1 MRRCAPPKAQSTENT
16 NTLPKDNAMNAKRN
30 AFTLVEIL
38 IVVVI
43 MAVLAATIIPQF
55 TASTKDAQDSTAVFN
70 LQALRSQIELYKAQH
85 AGTPPTTITA
95 GALVQLTN
103 RTNSSGTTGTDATN
117 YPLGPYML
125 RIPENPLNGKSAVEG
140 ITTYPPSAVGA
151 TTSGWLYHSTSGN
164 IYINDAAYLTE

>member
-1 MRRCAPPKAQSTENT
+1 
-16 NTLPKDNAMNAKRN
+16 MNAKRT

-55 TASTKDAQDSTAVFN
+55 TASTKDAQEATAIFN

-85 AGTPPTTITA
+85 GGTPPSTLDKLTA
-95 GALVQLTN
+95 
-103 RTNSSGTTGTDATN
+103 RSNSSGTTGTDPTA

-125 RIPENPLNGKSAVEG
+125 RLPENPLNEKSAADA
-140 ITTYPPSAVGA
+140 ITAYPPTAAGA
-151 TTSGWLYHSTSGN
+151 STAGWLYHSTSGN
-164 IYINDAAYLTE
+164 VYLNHADYLTE

>member
-1 MRRCAPPKAQSTENT
+1 MNGAREPHRVTSLPARFIRRDLS
-16 NTLPKDNAMNAKRN
+16 MNAKRT

-55 TASTKDAQDSTAVFN
+55 SASTKDAQEATAVFN

-85 AGTPPTTITA
+85 GGTPPSTLDKLTA
-95 GALVQLTN
+95 
-103 RTNSSGTTGTDATN
+103 RTNSSGTTGTDATA

-125 RIPENPLNGKSAVEG
+125 RLPENPLNYQSGVDA
-140 ITTYPPSAVGA
+140 ITAYPPTAVGA
-151 TTSGWLYHSTSGN
+151 ATAGWLYHSTSGN
-164 IYINDAAYLTE
+164 IYLNHADYLTE

>member
-1 MRRCAPPKAQSTENT
+1 
-16 NTLPKDNAMNAKRN
+16 MNAKRA

-55 TASTKDAQDSTAVFN
+55 TSSTKDAQESTAIFN

-85 AGTPPTTITA
+85 GGTPPA
-95 GALVQLTN
+95 ALVNLTY
-103 RTNSSGTTGTDATN
+103 RSDSSGSTGTSGASPTT

-125 RIPENPLNGKSAVEG
+125 RLPENPLNNQSAADA
-140 ITTYPPSAVGA
+140 IATYPPAAAGA
-151 TTSGWLYHSTSGN
+151 STAGWLYHSTSGN
-164 IYINDAAYLTE
+164 IYINHANYLTE